1 MAPVNNNAPPRY
13 PTQPAAAQK
22 STAAASTAAA
32 PNADLEA
39 LRAEMKLIEA
49 KDPKTLTADER
60 SDYAKAA
67 GLEKVL
73 ESGTFLGFLGKG
85 AAEKVFDKVNK
96 DMTDYM
102 DKNPGASLADIKKH
116 AETRFKSQL
125 GSQVVAKSVVDMA
138 MKQMTERL
146 EELRDTFVDK

>member
-1 MAPVNNNAPPRY
+1 MAPVNNNAPPRL
-13 PTQPAAAQK
+13 PPQPAAQK
-22 STAAASTAAA
+22 TTAAA
-32 PNADLEA
+32 PTAAADPTAA
-39 LRAEMKLIEA
+39 LDKLREEMKLIEQ

-60 SDYAKAA
+60 LDYAKAA

-73 ESGTFLGFLGKG
+73 ESSNFLGFLGKG

-102 DKNPGASLADIKKH
+102 SKNPNASLADIKKH

-125 GSQVVAKSVVDMA
+125 GSEVVAKSVVDMA
-138 MKQMTERL
+138 IKQMKERL
-146 EELRDTFVDK
+146 EEIRDTFVDK